1 MPQAGSRKR
10 PAPGASPL
18 VQQQS
23 QTAMHFPQKSPQ
35 LSNEQ
40 FLRWGQNPPSNE
52 ASVYPDP
59 TTNYSP
65 NIYGGLPHSQG
76 VPIPQSNQITRR
88 STNQQLVTRGR
99 TFNDTSSDQWS
110 GLGDGSTQAMA
121 EGWVNGDDDLEQKA
135 LVAKRDAQA
144 KRKPIPPFVQKLS
157 SFLDESRNTDL
168 IRWSDNGDSFIVLD
182 EDEFAKTLIPELFKH
197 NNYASFV
204 RQLNMYGFHKKVGL
218 SDNSMRASE
227 RKNKSP
233 SEYYNPYFKRGHPDL
248 LWLIQKP
255 KNPLGTGGKGTGK
268 GGGRVKVE
276 DRDGVVEDD
285 GEEPFDADSPAP
297 PNQPPGES
305 SQNRTEGGRTGRGP
319 LMIGQGDGSLPQEQ
333 LSAVHQELQAI
344 RHQQQVISGAINKI
358 RREHEQLYGQ
368 AAAFQSL
375 HDRHESS
382 INAIL
387 TFLATVY
394 NRSLEG
400 HGAQNFANMFAG
412 AIPHDT
418 QAQGNIVDFG
428 DYGDRDPNDS
438 NAELQRPFRRQ
449 PLLLKAP
456 PMSDHG
462 SQLGRASTASP
473 ATSASSP
480 QARPQTRHY
489 AAQNQQYRTQSGPP
503 AQSGAK
509 QLSHSPRVKHG
520 AVPEDIKRIPERD
533 IMTMINN
540 ANANNSN
547 SSFPGSP
554 MDFPAALSHFE
565 NSNGNS
571 PLTQGERADVLKMIA
586 NGTNSAQHGSNNA
599 LVSPSPPQ
607 MPSMQQWNKS
617 REEFDVL
624 AKLQAEQDS
633 KVQNLTTILQP
644 LSPSGSIPGL
654 TDNQYFGEQGGENGP
669 APLDLDQIFNSGDYF
684 TDQEN
689 GNINLYGH
697 DNHDSG
703 ISFSFDDL
711 GNGPNG
717 YNGGS
722 AGDHSGRI
730 LETVNSSEATS
741 PANTA
746 DDGLQED
753 GGSPSKRRRRK

>member
-1 MPQAGSRKR
+1 M
-10 PAPGASPL
+10 
-18 VQQQS
+18 
-23 QTAMHFPQKSPQ
+23 
-35 LSNEQ
+35 
-40 FLRWGQNPPSNE
+40 
-52 ASVYPDP
+52 
-59 TTNYSP
+59 
-65 NIYGGLPHSQG
+65 
-76 VPIPQSNQITRR
+76 
-88 STNQQLVTRGR
+88 
-99 TFNDTSSDQWS
+99 
-110 GLGDGSTQAMA
+110 
-121 EGWVNGDDDLEQKA
+121 
-135 LVAKRDAQA
+135 
-144 KRKPIPPFVQKLS
+144 LS

-255 KNPLGTGGKGTGK
+255 KNPLGTVAKGTGK
-268 GGGRVKVE
+268 GGGRVKLE
-276 DRDGVVEDD
+276 DRDGVLEDD

-297 PNQPPGES
+297 PNQTPGDS
-305 SQNRTEGGRTGRGP
+305 SQYRAEGGRTGRGP
-319 LMIGQGDGSLPQEQ
+319 LMISQGVGSLPQEQ

-344 RHQQQVISGAINKI
+344 RHQQQVISVAINKI

-418 QAQGNIVDFG
+418 QGQGNIVDFG
-428 DYGDRDPNDS
+428 DYGDRDLNNS
-438 NAELQRPFRRQ
+438 TAQMQRPFRRQ

-456 PMSDHG
+456 PMSGQG
-462 SQLGRASTASP
+462 SQHGRASTASP
-473 ATSASSP
+473 AASTSSP
-480 QARPQTRHY
+480 QPRPQTRQY
-489 AAQNQQYRTQSGPP
+489 AAQSQQYRNQGNSL
-503 AQSGAK
+503 AQSGANR
-509 QLSHSPRVKHG
+509 LSQSPQVKPG
-520 AVPEDIKRIPERD
+520 DIPKDTGRIPERD
-533 IMTMINN
+533 IMAMINN

-547 SSFPGSP
+547 SNFPGGP

-586 NGTNSAQHGSNNA
+586 NGTNSAHNGSNNA
-599 LVSPSPPQ
+599 LTSPNPPQ
-607 MPSMQQWNKS
+607 MPGMQQWNKS
-617 REEFDVL
+617 QEEFDIL
-624 AKLQAEQDS
+624 AKLQAEQNS

-654 TDNQYFGEQGGENGP
+654 TDNQYFGEQSAENGP

-684 TDQEN
+684 TDHGN
-689 GNINLYGH
+689 GNINLDGNENL
-697 DNHDSG
+697 DNG
-703 ISFSFDDL
+703 INFSFDDL

-717 YNGGS
+717 FNGDS
-722 AGDHSGRI
+722 TGDHSGRI

-746 DDGLQED
+746 DDGAQEES
-753 GGSPSKRRRRK
+753 GSPSKRRRRK